1 MKYNIMRTITLEQY
15 ANNIGY
21 TGKLLLED
29 IKEWALKELNW
40 KIQDKKDE
48 EDMTVE
54 QWCAVSINGNIRYL
68 GV

>member
-1 MKYNIMRTITLEQY
+1 MKNEITAITLKQY

-21 TGKLLLED
+21 IGDIVLEN
-29 IKEWALKELNW
+29 IKNWALKELNW

-54 QWCAVSINGNIRYL
+54 QYYAVNINGTIRYL